1 MTNRILILL
10 YLHIFDIKASK
21 FSDIGKVLSYTLAD
35 TSNVRSW
42 KNYLKLPKNIIT
54 GLKFHY

>member
-35 TSNVRSW
+35 TSS
-42 KNYLKLPKNIIT
+42 
-54 GLKFHY
+54 